1 MQRETSTEIFDD
13 ESLTDEDIV
22 RMSYSKLSPEEIKEL
37 HDPASYISVEEWQQ
51 LIAQRQ
57 PPTGTES

>member
-1 MQRETSTEIFDD
+1 MRQATSTEIFDD

-22 RMSYSKLSPEEIKEL
+22 RMSYSKLSPEAIEAL
-37 HDPASYISVEEWQQ
+37 NDPASYITVEEWRQ
-51 LIAQRQ
+51 LRAQRQ

>member
-1 MQRETSTEIFDD
+1 MRQATSTEIFDD

>member
-1 MQRETSTEIFDD
+1 MQRETSTETFDD

-37 HDPASYISVEEWQQ
+37 HDPASYITVEEWQQ
-51 LIAQRQ
+51 LRAQQQ

>member
-1 MQRETSTEIFDD
+1 MQRETSTETFDD
-13 ESLTDEDIV
+13 ESRTDEDIV

>member
-1 MQRETSTEIFDD
+1 MQRETSTETFDD

>member
-1 MQRETSTEIFDD
+1 MQRETSMETFDD

-37 HDPASYISVEEWQQ
+37 HDPASYITVEEWQQ
-51 LIAQRQ
+51 LRAQQQ